1 MLLIFFKLN
10 AHAKNAAYCVA
21 AVAAVAVPVYLVHDH
36 VYVYVPLS
44 GAIIDYVAWCDAE
57 CAREAETYRSDYS
70 VRCVEVEDDRFVCR
84 PERGFGMPLWP
95 EECRHERCHDE
106 CGSEWWCPGIEVSR
120 MLVVTPVTYGE
131 IVTLLTGVKGEG
143 FFDIAHADVID
154 AQEKRISVD
163 FRSAWSESSDIAHT
177 AQMVPG
183 ATFLVSCEA
192 ERTPHL
198 VTYTDLYVSGNS
210 TYAEFWGIHPAWA
223 HSDPRPCDLAETVD
237 RTLKIDY
244 DIDLPGYD
252 EFGFQP

>member
-1 MLLIFFKLN
+1 MN
-10 AHAKNAAYCVA
+10 AHVKNTACCITAVVAIAAA
-21 AVAAVAVPVYLVHDH
+21 VYLVHDH

-44 GAIIDYVAWCDAE
+44 GAITDDVVWCDAE
-57 CAREAETYRSDYS
+57 CARQAETQRRDSF
-70 VRCVEVEDDRFVCR
+70 RCVEVGDDRFVCR
-84 PERGFGMPLWP
+84 SERGFGIPLWP
-95 EECRHERCHDE
+95 EECRHGRCHD
-106 CGSEWWCPGIEVSR
+106 CGLQRWCPGLEISR
-120 MLVVTPVTYGE
+120 MLDVTPVTYGE

-154 AQEKRISVD
+154 AQEKRISVGFAPEYPPGSGD
-163 FRSAWSESSDIAHT
+163 LVYT

-183 ATFLVSCEA
+183 ATFLTGCGVKD
-192 ERTPHL
+192 TPHL
-198 VTYTDLYVSGNS
+198 VTYTDLYVSGNA

-223 HSDPRPCDLAETVD
+223 HSDPRPCDLAETVE